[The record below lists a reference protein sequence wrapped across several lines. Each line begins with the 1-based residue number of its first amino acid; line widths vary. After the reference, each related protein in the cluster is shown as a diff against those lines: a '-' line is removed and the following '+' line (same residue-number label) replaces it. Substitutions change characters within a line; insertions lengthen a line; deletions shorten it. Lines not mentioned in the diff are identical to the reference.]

1 MPREICWEDKNV
13 LIIGFIGLLGS
24 WLTDALIG
32 KKAKKML
39 SWESKYTLDNWLKK
53 TIDRYTHFFQHY
65 QQSESL

>member
-24 WLTDALIG
+24 WLTDELIG

-53 TIDRYTHFFQHY
+53 TIDWYTHFFQHY

>member
-1 MPREICWEDKNV
+1 MPREICLEDKNV

-39 SWESKYTLDNWLKK
+39 SWESKYTLDNWLKE
-53 TIDRYTHFFQHY
+53 TIDGYTHFFQHY

>member
-39 SWESKYTLDNWLKK
+39 SWESMCTLDNWLKE
-53 TIDRYTHFFQHY
+53 TIDGYTHFFQHY

>member
-13 LIIGFIGLLGS
+13 LIIGFIGLFGS

-39 SWESKYTLDNWLKK
+39 SWESKYTLDNWLKE
-53 TIDRYTHFFQHY
+53 TIGWYSHFFQHY

>member
-1 MPREICWEDKNV
+1 MPRERCWEDNNV
-13 LIIGFIGLLGS
+13 LIIGFIALLGS

-39 SWESKYTLDNWLKK
+39 SWGSKYTLDNWLKK
-53 TIDRYTHFFQHY
+53 TIDGYTHFFQHY